1 MMRDRT
7 ASAAYRRSK
16 RQEPEQLARGLG
28 WFSIAMGL
36 AQVLA
41 PRTMGRLTGVRIP
54 PGLMMLCGVRE
65 LACGI
70 GILTQPKPLPWVNAR
85 IAGDALD
92 LAGVAAG
99 LAIPGVDR
107 TRLAVTGAAVA
118 GITALD
124 IYCARDLGERAR
136 AAPLYVATS
145 VVVERPA
152 ADLYRFWRNLENLP
166 RVMPHLQSVHVLGDN
181 VSHWVAHAP
190 WGGRV
195 EWDSELI
202 DDVSGERLAWRTVD
216 GSDVFNAGSV
226 RFSPLADG
234 ACTEV
239 TVELL
244 YVPPAGAVGAAVARL
259 FGKDAGQDM
268 FADLAAFKH
277 MMEAESRTLPATP
290 AA

>member
-1 MMRDRT
+1 V
-7 ASAAYRRSK
+7 
-16 RQEPEQLARGLG
+16 
-28 WFSIAMGL
+28 I
-36 AQVLA
+36 A
-41 PRTMGRLTGVRIP
+41 PRTIGRLTGVRIQ

-70 GILTQPKPLPWVNAR
+70 GILTQAKPLPWINAR

-124 IYCARDLGERAR
+124 VYCARDLGGRERH
-136 AAPLYVATS
+136 APLYVATS
-145 VVVERPA
+145 VIIERPA
-152 ADLYRFWRNLENLP
+152 QALYRFWRDLENLP
-166 RVMPHLQSVHVLGDN
+166 SVMPHLQSVQVLGEN
-181 VSHWVAHAP
+181 YSHWVAHAP

-202 DDVSGERLAWRTVD
+202 DDVPGERLAWRTVD
-216 GSDVFNAGSV
+216 GSEVFNAGSV
-226 RFSPLADG
+226 RFSPVADG
-234 ACTEV
+234 AYTEV

-268 FADLAAFKH
+268 FADLAAFKRI
-277 MMEAESRTLPATP
+277 MEAGSQTSPAMPST
-290 AA
+290 

>member
-1 MMRDRT
+1 MRDRT
-7 ASAAYRRSK
+7 ASAAYRRTK
-16 RQEPEQLARGLG
+16 REESDPLTRGLG
-28 WFSIAMGL
+28 WFSIAAGL

-41 PRTMGRLTGVRIP
+41 PRTVGRLTGVHIP
-54 PGLMMLCGVRE
+54 PALMMLCGLRE

-70 GILTQPKPLPWVNAR
+70 GILAQPKALPWLNVR

-92 LAGVAAG
+92 LAGLAAA

-107 TRLAVTGAAVA
+107 RRLAVTGAAVA

-124 IYCARDLGERAR
+124 IHCARELGERER
-136 AAPLYVATS
+136 HAPLYVSTS
-145 VVVERPA
+145 VIVERPA
-152 ADLYRFWRNLENLP
+152 EALYRFWRDLENLP
-166 RVMPHLQSVHVLGDN
+166 RVMPHLQSVQVLGEN
-181 VSHWVAHAP
+181 FSHWVAHAP

-202 DDVSGERLAWRTVD
+202 DDVPAQRLAWRTVD
-216 GSDVFNAGSV
+216 GSEVFNAGSV
-226 RFSPLADG
+226 RFTPLADG
-234 ACTEV
+234 AYTEV

-268 FADLAAFKH
+268 VADLAEFKRL
-277 MMEAESRTLPATP
+277 MESEESVRTTP
-290 AA
+290 SR